1 MEVVD
6 YVFIP
11 IRILADKIKKW
22 LKGDKIMLK
31 EFFQGFLIGLI
42 VFSWFIFG
50 CCLGTYFAFETH
62 VLLGLLAIV
71 INASVFLGLISLTT
85 HLIHK
90 E

>member
-1 MEVVD
+1 
-6 YVFIP
+6 
-11 IRILADKIKKW
+11 
-22 LKGDKIMLK
+22 MLK
-31 EFFQGFLIGLI
+31 EFFQGFLIGLV

-62 VLLGLLAIV
+62 VILGLLSIV
-71 INASVFLGLISLTT
+71 INASVCIGLINLAT